1 MTLDEL
7 RVYPKAVLTIQE
19 VAGILRVDR
28 KTIGRAVREKR
39 LPVLQLGGRKKLIL
53 KDALIQLLDRKV
65 GDGRDD

>member
-7 RVYPKAVLTIQE
+7 RAYPKAVLTIQE

-39 LPVLQLGGRKKLIL
+39 LPVLPLGGRKKLIL
-53 KDALIQLLDRKV
+53 KDALIQLLDQQ
-65 GDGRDD
+65 GEGNQDD

>member
-28 KTIGRAVREKR
+28 KTVGRAVREER
-39 LPVLQLGGRKKLIL
+39 LPVLPLGGRKKLIL
-53 KDALIQLLDRKV
+53 KDALIHLLDRQA
-65 GDGRDD
+65 GERQDD

>member
-28 KTIGRAVREKR
+28 KTVSRAVRERR
-39 LPVLQLGGRKKLIL
+39 LPVLQLGGRRKLIL
-53 KDALIQLLDRKV
+53 KDAFIQLLDRQV

>member
-28 KTIGRAVREKR
+28 KTVGKAVREKR
-39 LPVLQLGGRKKLIL
+39 LPVLPLGGRKKLIL
-53 KDALIQLLDRKV
+53 KDALIQLLDRQAGEGKE
-65 GDGRDD
+65 

>member
-28 KTIGRAVREKR
+28 KTVGRAVREKR
-39 LPVLQLGGRKKLIL
+39 LPVLPLGGRKKLIL
-53 KDALIQLLDRKV
+53 KDALIQLLDRQA
-65 GDGRDD
+65 GERQDD